1 MFANIKRKKL
11 KVKKRDYHKTADAPL
26 DYDIVYLTKD
36 ELRFMALARPD
47 LVVIVPRYTLIC
59 ELIEPAN
66 AEHKQR
72 TKYLASIAE
81 DDLTSELTNV
91 VWRERFWEI
100 IDIKLSPLKL
110 APDVEQTA
118 RAKIN
123 KTVPRPTENELKVEM
138 IELEMGINYKIIRK

>member
-11 KVKKRDYHKTADAPL
+11 KILKRDY
-26 DYDIVYLTKD
+26 
-36 ELRFMALARPD
+36 RQ
-47 LVVIVPRYTLIC
+47 RYTLIC

-81 DDLTSELTNV
+81 DILTDGF
-91 VWRERFWEI
+91 WREQFWLK
-100 IDIKLSPLKL
+100 IDSKLKRLKVSPE
-110 APDVEQTA
+110 VERTA

-123 KTVPRPTENELKVEM
+123 KSVPRPSIENQ
-138 IELEMGINYKIIRK
+138 

>member
-11 KVKKRDYHKTADAPL
+11 KVKKTDYQEAAGAT
-26 DYDIVYLTKD
+26 DYFISQLTKD
-36 ELRFMALARPD
+36 ELRFWALARPD
-47 LVVIVPRYTLIC
+47 WVAIVPRFTLIC

-81 DDLTSELTNV
+81 DILTKAF
-91 VWRERFWEI
+91 WREQFWLK
-100 IDIKLSPLKL
+100 IDRKLKRLKL

-123 KTVPRPTENELKVEM
+123 KSVPRPPIEN
-138 IELEMGINYKIIRK
+138 